1 MRALVTGASGFIGG
15 ALCAELLARGHEVA
29 ALVRRPGSEPPG
41 SRAVHGDLADGV
53 ALAERVSD
61 ERPEV
66 VFHLAAEIASQRSER
81 KLTEV
86 NIGGTQRLL
95 DACLATASAGGSA
108 PRIVFSSTVVTGD
121 ARGALLTEEQPLP
134 VQTPYGR
141 SKQEGE
147 RLVLGS
153 GMPAVVIR
161 PSHVYGPGGWYVNE
175 LIARL
180 RQPGRL
186 VVIGRGANLWDVV
199 HVDDVVSALVAAAF
213 DAEPGSTYHVV
224 DDDPITYYDFMSLTA
239 RELGLG
245 PPRRIPAALARLVA
259 GRNAVEAV
267 VRSARSSNARIKRE
281 LGWQPRFPSAREGVP
296 DVVARLAG

>member
-15 ALCAELLARGHEVA
+15 ALCAQLLARGHEVA
-29 ALVRRPGSEPPG
+29 SLVRRPGSEPPG
-41 SRAVHGDLADGV
+41 TRAVHGDLADGA
-53 ALAERVSD
+53 ALAERVG
-61 ERPEV
+61 EVRPEV
-66 VFHLAAEIASQRSER
+66 VFHLAAEIASQRRER
-81 KLTEV
+81 KVTEV

-95 DACLATASAGGSA
+95 DACRAAASAGGSA

-121 ARGALLTEEQPLP
+121 AGGALLTEEQPLP
-134 VQTPYGR
+134 VHTPYGR

-153 GMPAVVIR
+153 GMPAVVVR
-161 PSHVYGPGGWYVNE
+161 PSHVYGPGGWYLNE
-175 LIARL
+175 LVARL

-199 HVDDVVSALVAAAF
+199 HVDDVVSALLAAAF
-213 DAEPGSTYHVV
+213 DAAPGSTYHVV

-239 RELGLG
+239 RELGIG
-245 PPRRIPAALARLVA
+245 APRRIPATLARLIA
-259 GRNAVEAV
+259 GRNAVDAV
-267 VRSARSSNARIKRE
+267 MRSARSSNARIKRE

-296 DVVARLAG
+296 DVVARLGG